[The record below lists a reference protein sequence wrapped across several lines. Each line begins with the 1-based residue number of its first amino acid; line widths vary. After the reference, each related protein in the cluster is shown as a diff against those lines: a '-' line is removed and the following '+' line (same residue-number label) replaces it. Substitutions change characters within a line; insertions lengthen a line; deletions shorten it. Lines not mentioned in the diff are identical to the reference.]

1 MSALCPLACGFL
13 YQPVFA
19 ADKTQAAASPLANLD
34 RLIAARPTWRNHLI
48 RADAILRY
56 STEASAKNPR
66 SAVSDCLSSL
76 KLQKSPAGLRLLTR
90 AYLLG
95 GPANYKAAAAAA
107 QKYLEATGGA
117 VDGLQLVAFTSL
129 LAGDVATAR
138 AALVRFTDFEVKT
151 GHPESGTL
159 AANSLSPED
168 SPEMEACL
176 YGAFDAATPANQA
189 RRVLVPALIQFCRK
203 DYGPVCLIARAYQ
216 AKCAKLALTQYGDFA
231 TLLNVSADLL
241 KRSHEKAEALLHELL
256 NRSTVSEEAL
266 LLVDDLYFS
275 SEIREEGLKLFAE
288 RAASSTGTARRTFL
302 IARARTLDEYG
313 QPKEALKIMQSLPP
327 FPPASADAGR
337 CDILFT
343 DPLLELARLESKLN
357 QTAEAL
363 SHLHGCIGQNPKAGQ
378 PYFLRAQIYAQ
389 KGQWSPAAKDLTSA
403 IDCGFSMVKALRARG
418 ACYSSLAQPELAKK
432 DMSLAAELAPNK

>member
-1 MSALCPLACGFL
+1 M
-13 YQPVFA
+13 
-19 ADKTQAAASPLANLD
+19 
-34 RLIAARPTWRNHLI
+34 

-56 STEASAKNPR
+56 STEASAKKSR

-176 YGAFDAATPANQA
+176 HGAFDAATPANQA

-288 RAASSTGTARRTFL
+288 RAASSTGPARRTFL

-327 FPPASADAGR
+327 SSSSSSSSSGASAGR
-337 CDILFT
+337 SDILFT
-343 DPLLELARLESKLN
+343 NPLLELARLESKLN
-357 QTAEAL
+357 QTGEAL
-363 SHLHGCIGQNPKAGQ
+363 SHLHGCIEQNPKAGQ

-389 KGQWSPAAKDLTSA
+389 KGQWSSAAKDLTSA
-403 IDCGFSMVKALRARG
+403 LDCGFSMVKALRARG